1 MPNDAANG
9 KADSGQMP
17 NDAANGKADTQSYED
32 GLDMFLEGAA
42 LYHKGRLQELEGLL
56 LAGRGLNCMRPF
68 VAHGGW
74 GAILSRGKVS
84 SQNASNWRQLATIAD
99 RRGLLVQQ
107 IQDAGGMMA
116 VIKWDADFL
125 PCGHRSQFKAPNGDC
140 CECAYEELP
149 VDEDY
154 SEDYNECLNSDY
166 HDFGVIA
173 FHGMDKAFVYACTR
187 EGCDAE
193 ISQSEMRNRRA
204 WEDRA
209 QHALPDPCWAEKQRA
224 EWDRADALVQFAPDT
239 HWSDTGIQFSAPDT
253 H

>member
-116 VIKWDADFL
+116 VIKWDAEFL
-125 PCGHRSQFKAPNGDC
+125 PCGHRSQFKAPNGRL
-140 CECAYEELP
+140 LP
-149 VDEDY
+149 V
-154 SEDYNECLNSDY
+154 C
-166 HDFGVIA
+166 V
-173 FHGMDKAFVYACTR
+173 
-187 EGCDAE
+187 
-193 ISQSEMRNRRA
+193 
-204 WEDRA
+204 
-209 QHALPDPCWAEKQRA
+209 
-224 EWDRADALVQFAPDT
+224 
-239 HWSDTGIQFSAPDT
+239 
-253 H
+253 